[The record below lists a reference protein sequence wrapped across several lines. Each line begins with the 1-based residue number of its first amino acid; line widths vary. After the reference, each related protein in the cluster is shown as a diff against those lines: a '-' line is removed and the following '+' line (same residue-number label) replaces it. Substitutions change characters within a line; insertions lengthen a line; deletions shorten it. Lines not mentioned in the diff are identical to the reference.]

1 MLNVEELRKQE
12 ERYQFAVFN
21 HQSAFDLAMTI
32 LEKYKIRIAGREM
45 KEGLGIRIRIGEL
58 VVFQYL
64 MDKKDED
71 EWLRKKERVV
81 WASGIGS
88 MLAAALHQ
96 QDGRY
101 AELADY
107 STYCLG
113 CGGFPIKVNGELIG
127 SVCVS
132 GMPDLEDHDLLIE
145 ALEAY
150 CCK

>member
-1 MLNVEELRKQE
+1 MLTAEELRKQE
-12 ERYQFAVFN
+12 EKFQFAIFN

-32 LEKYKIRIAGREM
+32 LEKYKVRAAGREL

-64 MDKKDED
+64 MDKKEED

-81 WASGIGS
+81 WESGIGS
-88 MLAAALHQ
+88 LLAAALHQ
-96 QDGRY
+96 EQGSY
-101 AELADY
+101 EELSDY
-107 STYCLG
+107 GTYCLG
-113 CGGFPIKVNGELIG
+113 PGGFPIRVNGELIG

-132 GMPDLEDHDLLIE
+132 GLPDLEDHDLLME
-145 ALEAY
+145 ALEA